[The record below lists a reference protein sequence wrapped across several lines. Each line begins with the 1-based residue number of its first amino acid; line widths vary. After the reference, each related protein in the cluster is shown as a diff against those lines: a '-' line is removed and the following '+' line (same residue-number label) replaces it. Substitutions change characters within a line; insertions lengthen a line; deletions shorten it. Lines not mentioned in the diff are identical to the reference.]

1 MTSEDDRVHATTGCG
16 TTPTEASSRE
26 GHDFSRAVSPT
37 QSESALPAE
46 VRPPIPFFLMVNT
59 FETGGSERQFTV
71 LAQNLTSPQFQ
82 THLGCVSHRGPL
94 AHNFPDVPEFP
105 LGGSLFGWQSLRT
118 RLNLSRHLRQHQIQ
132 VAHAFD
138 FYANLTL
145 IPAAK
150 LARVPVVIGSH
161 RQLGDLMTPAQFRAQ
176 AAAFRWCDAVVCNSQ
191 AAAARLIA
199 TGLSPSKIAIIG
211 NALPAEAF
219 TAVTAA
225 LPKRPGVA
233 RVGMVARMNHR
244 YKNHSGFLR
253 IAAQI
258 HRYMPNVEFVLV
270 GDGPL
275 RLQLESEASSLG
287 LGASAIF
294 LGDRQDM
301 PAVLAS
307 LDVAVNTSDSESLSN
322 VILEAMAA
330 GLPAVAYNVGGNSE
344 LLSQERGALISAGQE
359 TAFADAV
366 QNLLTDSARREQLG
380 RNARQFAQE
389 NFSLDQVRQRYAELY
404 VTLLQKKRRRNSAT

>member
-1 MTSEDDRVHATTGCG
+1 VHATDAASLT
-16 TTPTEASSRE
+16 TTP
-26 GHDFSRAVSPT
+26 
-37 QSESALPAE
+37 SADQPSLP
-46 VRPPIPFFLMVNT
+46 ISLFLMINT

-71 LAQNLTSPQFQ
+71 LARNLTSPQFQ
-82 THLGCVSHRGPL
+82 TNLGCVNRRGPL
-94 AHNFPDVPEFP
+94 AHNFPDAAQFP

-118 RLNLSRHLRQHQIQ
+118 RLKLSRHLRRHQVQ

-150 LARVPVVIGSH
+150 LARVPVVVGSH

-191 AAAARLIA
+191 AAADRLIA
-199 TGLSPSKIAIIG
+199 AGLSPDKIAVIG

-219 TAVTAA
+219 AAAPAA
-225 LPKRPGVA
+225 LPKRPGVL

-244 YKNHSGFLR
+244 YKNQSGFLR

-258 HRYMPNVEFVLV
+258 YKRMPDVEFLLV

-275 RLQLESEASSLG
+275 RPQLENEAASLG

-301 PAVLAS
+301 AAVLAS

-330 GLPAVAYNVGGNSE
+330 GLPVVAYDVGGNPE
-344 LLSQERGALISAGQE
+344 LLSHQRGALIPAGNE

-366 QNLLTDSARREQLG
+366 EKLLADATLRQQLG
-380 RNARQFAQE
+380 HNALQFAQE
-389 NFSLDQVRQRYAELY
+389 NFSLNRVRQRYVELY
-404 VTLLQKKRRRNSAT
+404 VRLLQRKRRRNSAA

>member
-1 MTSEDDRVHATTGCG
+1 MRTINTAGLTAIPPADLSD
-16 TTPTEASSRE
+16 
-26 GHDFSRAVSPT
+26 
-37 QSESALPAE
+37 LPEPA
-46 VRPPIPFFLMVNT
+46 ISLFLMVNT
-59 FETGGSERQFTV
+59 FETGGSERQFAV
-71 LAQNLTSPQFQ
+71 LAQNLTTPQFQ
-82 THLGCVSHRGPL
+82 THLGCVGRFGPL
-94 AHNFPDVPEFP
+94 AHHFPDASEFP
-105 LGGSLFGWQSLRT
+105 LGGSLYGWQSLRT
-118 RLNLSRHLRQHQIQ
+118 RLNLSRHLRQHRVQ

-161 RQLGDLMTPAQFRAQ
+161 RQIGDLMTPAQFRVQ
-176 AAAFRWCDAVVCNSQ
+176 ATAFRCCDAVVCNSQ
-191 AAAARLIA
+191 AAADRLLA
-199 TGLSPSKIAIIG
+199 TGLPPKKIAIVG
-211 NALPAEAF
+211 NALPDAVF
-219 TAVTAA
+219 TAAPAA
-225 LPKRPGVA
+225 LPKRSGIV

-253 IAAQI
+253 IAAII
-258 HRYMPNVEFVLV
+258 HRHLPNAEFVLV

-275 RLQLESEASSLG
+275 RKEFENEAASLG

-307 LDVAVNTSDSESLSN
+307 IDVAVSTSDSESLSN

-330 GLPAVAYNVGGNSE
+330 GLPAVAYDVGGNPE
-344 LLSQERGALISAGQE
+344 LLNQQRGALIQAGNE

-366 QNLLTDSARREQLG
+366 EKLLNDTTLRQQLG
-380 RNARQFAQE
+380 RNARQFAIE
-389 NFSLDQVRQRYAELY
+389 NFSLDQVRQRYVELY
-404 VTLLQKKRRRNSAT
+404 VNLLQKKRGRSSAA

>member
-1 MTSEDDRVHATTGCG
+1 
-16 TTPTEASSRE
+16 
-26 GHDFSRAVSPT
+26 
-37 QSESALPAE
+37 
-46 VRPPIPFFLMVNT
+46 
-59 FETGGSERQFTV
+59 
-71 LAQNLTSPQFQ
+71 
-82 THLGCVSHRGPL
+82 
-94 AHNFPDVPEFP
+94 
-105 LGGSLFGWQSLRT
+105 
-118 RLNLSRHLRQHQIQ
+118 LRQHKVQ

-138 FYANLTL
+138 FYANLTM

-176 AAAFRWCDAVVCNSQ
+176 ATAFRVCDAVVCNSH
-191 AAAARLIA
+191 AAADRLIA
-199 TGLSPSKIAIIG
+199 AGLKRDKLAIIG

-219 TAVTAA
+219 IALAPA
-225 LPKRPGVA
+225 LPKLHGVV

-258 HRYMPNVEFVLV
+258 HRQMPNVEFVLV

-275 RLQLESEASSLG
+275 REELEREASSLG
-287 LGASAIF
+287 LGNSAIF

-307 LDVAVNTSDSESLSN
+307 IDVAVNTSDSESLSN

-330 GLPAVAYNVGGNSE
+330 GLPTVAYNVGGNSE
-344 LLSQERGALISAGQE
+344 LVSSERGALIPPGDE
-359 TAFADAV
+359 TAFAEAV
-366 QNLLTDSARREQLG
+366 TNLLADDATRQQQGS
-380 RNARQFAQE
+380 NARQFAQE
-389 NFSLDQVRQRYAELY
+389 DFSLARVRQRYADLY
-404 VTLLQKKRRRNSAT
+404 RTLLDKKRGRNPTA

>member
-1 MTSEDDRVHATTGCG
+1 
-16 TTPTEASSRE
+16 
-26 GHDFSRAVSPT
+26 
-37 QSESALPAE
+37 
-46 VRPPIPFFLMVNT
+46 MVNT

-71 LAQNLTSPQFQ
+71 LAQNLTPPQFQ
-82 THLGCVSHRGPL
+82 THLGCVSRRGPL
-94 AHNFPDVPEFP
+94 AYNFPDTAEFS
-105 LGGSLFGWQSLRT
+105 LGGSLYGWQSLRT
-118 RLNLSRHLRQHQIQ
+118 RLNLGRYLRQHRVQ

-150 LARVPVVIGSH
+150 LARVPVVVGSH

-176 AAAFRWCDAVVCNSQ
+176 AVSFRWCDAVVCNSQ
-191 AAAARLIA
+191 AAADRLLA
-199 TGLSPSKIAIIG
+199 TGLSPRKIAIVG
-211 NALPAEAF
+211 NALPDDAF
-219 TAVTAA
+219 TATPAA
-225 LPKRPGVA
+225 LPKRPGVV

-258 HRYMPNVEFVLV
+258 HRLMPEVEFILV

-275 RLQLESEASSLG
+275 RKELEKEAACLG

-301 PAVLAS
+301 PAILAS
-307 LDVAVNTSDSESLSN
+307 IDVAVNTSDSESLSN

-330 GLPAVAYNVGGNSE
+330 GLPTVAYDVGGNPE
-344 LLSQERGALISAGQE
+344 LLNQQRGALIPAGNE
-359 TAFADAV
+359 AAFADAL
-366 QNLLTDSARREQLG
+366 QNLLTDSALRQQLG
-380 RNARQFAQE
+380 RNAQQFAKE
-389 NFSLDQVRQRYAELY
+389 NFSLDRVRQRYVELY
-404 VTLLQKKRRRNSAT
+404 IKLLQKKRGRNSAARPNLSIQSV